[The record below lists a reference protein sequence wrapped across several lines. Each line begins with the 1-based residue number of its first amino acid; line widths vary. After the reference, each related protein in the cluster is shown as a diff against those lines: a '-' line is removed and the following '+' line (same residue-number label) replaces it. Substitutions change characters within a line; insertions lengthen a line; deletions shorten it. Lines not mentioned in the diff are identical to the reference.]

1 MNWCIKIMLL
11 KKTLTSSVA
20 NCEIDTA
27 VRHTYFYVSTD
38 TYLYYPLWKT
48 LKGILSWLVG
58 FSSRWKVEKSSFII
72 LVVANSDGSKYLKP
86 WCPIFENHKL
96 FRIWIWG
103 KNEEMIFK
111 PFFADFPSNF
121 ITYSKKPIF
130 ITRSNISDK
139 EL

>member
-1 MNWCIKIMLL
+1 MKFNFTKYIFHLYIKILL
-11 KKTLTSSVA
+11 SDIPT
-20 NCEIDTA
+20 
-27 VRHTYFYVSTD
+27 HTILCIYG
-38 TYLYYPLWKT
+38 YLLVLSA
-48 LKGILSWLVG
+48 LKNTERDILSWLVG

-96 FRIWIWG
+96 FQIWIWG